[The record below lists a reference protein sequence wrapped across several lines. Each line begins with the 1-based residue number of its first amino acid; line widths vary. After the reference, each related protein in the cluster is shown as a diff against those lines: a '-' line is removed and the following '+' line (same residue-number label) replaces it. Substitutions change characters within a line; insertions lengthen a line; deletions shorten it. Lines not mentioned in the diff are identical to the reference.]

1 MTTFSDEMPSL
12 DVREQVTRIDQMLAD
27 IHKNQ
32 AQAGRLRQEIRIA
45 PWLAV
50 FAGAT
55 AAATV
60 FAAGA
65 AVGAIFVKVF
75 NL

>member
-1 MTTFSDEMPSL
+1 
-12 DVREQVTRIDQMLAD
+12 MLAD

>member
-1 MTTFSDEMPSL
+1 MTDL
-12 DVREQVTRIDQMLAD
+12 DLQEQITRIDQMLTD

-32 AQAGRLRQEIRIA
+32 AQGGRLRQEIRIA

-50 FAGAT
+50 FAGIT
-55 AAATV
+55 AGATV

-75 NL
+75 SL